1 MKSGKAIFNID
12 QDFSEYVNNNKN
24 EEDEDPF
31 AREYWNNL
39 LKNEEEFTIKDKNDQ
54 DDLEEIGKFSSEN
67 RKLNKKYLSV
77 IFETSGKYLPTFI
90 LFLLV
95 YLLKDTSKTAH

>member
-12 QDFSEYVNNNKN
+12 QDFSEYINNKN

-31 AREYWNNL
+31 AREYFNSL
-39 LKNEEEFTIKDKNDQ
+39 LKNEEEFTIKDENDQ
-54 DDLEEIGKFSSEN
+54 DNFDEIGKILSEN

-77 IFETSGKYLPTFI
+77 I
-90 LFLLV
+90 
-95 YLLKDTSKTAH
+95 